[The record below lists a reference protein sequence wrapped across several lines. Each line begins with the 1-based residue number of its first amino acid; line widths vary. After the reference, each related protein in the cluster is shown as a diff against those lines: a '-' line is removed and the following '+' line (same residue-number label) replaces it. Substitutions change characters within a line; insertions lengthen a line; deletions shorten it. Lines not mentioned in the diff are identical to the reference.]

1 MDINRYRD
9 DLEALELTSKADKY
23 KLTGLYVYNS
33 LFNADENE
41 IDQVK
46 DGLTIGEQTP
56 IAGIYI
62 NDKQD
67 EDTVEIV
74 IPYLPNAASGVN
86 EQDIRRLLAEAVNAV
101 QKVKANNYVNI
112 QESVGQL
119 LRAYI
124 LSNDKEEGVLPIW
137 YHIITNADT
146 NDKDAFVINNVVENF
161 DVRVKGLKNSS
172 ASISFGA
179 DIQAEIDANR
189 APFDYVKDGEL
200 KIDSP
205 NNYLT
210 YQDDSKVFNVSAQ
223 SLKRL
228 WQKEGRRGLL
238 AMNLRYYIKSA
249 NIDNK
254 IEQSILEEPDDFW
267 YLNNGIIIVCDDYS
281 INGDTLNM
289 EHFSIVNGGQTT
301 RMIGTI
307 PFENDFY
314 LLAKVIKNTSSSDQ
328 EKNAFVSKVAEA
340 SNTQKPIKAKD
351 IIANKVEQRNLKTQ
365 LASNGIFIEIK
376 RGEKCPKAEYK
387 EPWQR
392 TKNNELAQD
401 LYAFVYLKPGPARN
415 NVSKILQDPNK
426 YRIIFE
432 NHTYDVGFLKSLLFL
447 EKAYRDY
454 VKRISKMPE
463 DSASSVKKGLVKNG
477 AYYALA
483 TTGYFLKLA
492 YNPSFQDK
500 IRKFSG
506 SDESLERYSSEQAFD
521 FSFIRAKN
529 YKDFSNFI
537 STFFDWI
544 FDYFIMDAFKD
555 DRAERQDLSYSNWT
569 KQNTGF
575 NKIVKRINS
584 SFFSNSGT
592 NYLNNIYHYFGEI
605 GEEQIQKN
613 QKLYDENCE
622 KNRSALAKSS
632 AGLTFNENDT
642 QLRNDLMT
650 YRCEY
655 AIKKH
660 CAEKRV
666 FTDKALE
673 SIVIQKPTTIETL
686 KAIVKPETAYYC
698 GNEILDIVKRHL

>member
-1 MDINRYRD
+1 MDINQYRD
-9 DLEALELTSKADKY
+9 DLQALELTSKADKY
-23 KLTGLYVYNS
+23 KLTGLYAYNS
-33 LFNADENE
+33 LFDADENE

-46 DGLTIGEQTP
+46 DGMTIGEQSP
-56 IAGIYI
+56 IAGIFI
-62 NDKQD
+62 NEKQE
-67 EDTVEIV
+67 EDTIEIV

-86 EQDIRRLLAEAVNAV
+86 KQDVCHLLAEAVNIV
-101 QKVKANNYVNI
+101 KKVKNNNYVNV
-112 QESVGQL
+112 QENVGQL
-119 LRAYI
+119 LKTYL
-124 LSNDKEEGVLPIW
+124 LSVAIDEDVPPVW

-146 NDKDAFVINNVVENF
+146 NEKDAFDINKAVEDF
-161 DVRVKGLKNSS
+161 DVRVKGLKHSS
-172 ASISFGA
+172 ASISFGE
-179 DIQAEIDANR
+179 DIKAEIEANR

-205 NNYLT
+205 DNHLT
-210 YQDDSKVFNVSAQ
+210 YQNDSKVFNVSAQ

-228 WQKEGRRGLL
+228 WQKKGRRGLL

-254 IEQSILEEPDDFW
+254 IEQSIREDPDDFW

-281 INGDTLNM
+281 INDDTLNM
-289 EHFSIVNGGQTT
+289 KHFSIVNGGQTT

-314 LLAKVIKNTSSSDQ
+314 LLAKVIKNTSNEQ

-351 IIANKVEQRNLKTQ
+351 IIANKVEQRNLKTM
-365 LASNGIFIEIK
+365 LSNNGIFIEIK

-426 YRIIFE
+426 YRTIFE
-432 NHTYDVGFLKSLLFL
+432 SHTYGAGFLKSLLFL

-454 VKRISKMPE
+454 IKRIAKTPE
-463 DSASSVKKGLVKNG
+463 ASASNAKKGLVKNG
-477 AYYALA
+477 TYYALA

-506 SDESLERYSSEQAFD
+506 NDESLERYSSEQAFD
-521 FSFIRAKN
+521 FSFVRAKN
-529 YKDFSNFI
+529 YKDFSNYI
-537 STFFDWI
+537 SKFFDWI
-544 FDYFIMDAFKD
+544 FDYFIVPAFED
-555 DRAERQDLSYSNWT
+555 ERAVKQDISYSNWM

-575 NKIVKRINS
+575 TKIMKRINS
-584 SFFSNSGT
+584 SVLQSNGL
-592 NYLNNIYHYFGEI
+592 NYLDTVYQYFDKI

-622 KNRSALAKSS
+622 KNRSVLGKSS
-632 AGLTFNENDT
+632 TGVVLSENDT
-642 QLRNDLMT
+642 QLRNDLMK
-650 YRCEY
+650 YRCDY

-660 CAEKRV
+660 LAEKRV
-666 FTDKALE
+666 FSDKVLE
-673 SIVIQKPTTIETL
+673 LIVTQKPTTKETL
-686 KAIVKPETAYYC
+686 KTIVKPETALFC
-698 GNEILDIVKRHL
+698 GDDILDIVKRHL